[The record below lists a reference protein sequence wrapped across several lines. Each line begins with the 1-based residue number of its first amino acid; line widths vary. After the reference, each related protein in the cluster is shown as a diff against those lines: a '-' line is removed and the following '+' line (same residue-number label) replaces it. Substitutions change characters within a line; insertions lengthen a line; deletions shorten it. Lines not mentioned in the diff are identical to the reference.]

1 MLASAA
7 VELSQPKEAE
17 SSGPALKE
25 VRGKREEGG
34 GPKPV
39 SRMHPHPPFSLI
51 HKPWEDIIK
60 ERLKAKTKIISKVCV
75 LNV

>member
-1 MLASAA
+1 M
-7 VELSQPKEAE
+7 ELSQPKEAE

-25 VRGKREEGG
+25 VRVKREEGG
-34 GPKPV
+34 RPQPV
-39 SRMHPHPPFSLI
+39 SRMHPHPPSSLI